1 MKIKILAIKFYNMK
15 SHTASQDR
23 IKLHGFLDLREGGA
37 EGRRTQEGQ
46 EVDPPRPGLIKNG
59 ENLGSQR
66 RDTSHPPGCRAQ
78 EVPHL

>member
-37 EGRRTQEGQ
+37 EGGELKSRRHVDLSQE
-46 EVDPPRPGLIKNG
+46 
-59 ENLGSQR
+59 
-66 RDTSHPPGCRAQ
+66 
-78 EVPHL
+78 